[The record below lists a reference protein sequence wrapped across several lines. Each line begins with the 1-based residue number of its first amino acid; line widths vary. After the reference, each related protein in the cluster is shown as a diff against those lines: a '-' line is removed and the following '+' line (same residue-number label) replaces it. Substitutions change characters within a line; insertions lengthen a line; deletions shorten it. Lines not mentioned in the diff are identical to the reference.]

1 MQGLKNRQT
10 GLSFGNFIAGAFVL
24 IIVALLGLKMVPAYI
39 HSGQI
44 SQIFR
49 EIVADPA
56 MQNAPVSAVEMSYR
70 KRANINYI
78 EDLKVEDIE
87 IVREGGVLS
96 LSASYEVRIPLL
108 GNVSLVLAFNPSS
121 S

>member
-1 MQGLKNRQT
+1 MQGWKKQQA
-10 GLSFGNFIAGAFVL
+10 GLSFGSFIMTAIVILF
-24 IIVALLGLKMVPAYI
+24 VALLGMKMVPAYL
-39 HSGQI
+39 HSAQI

-87 IVREGGVLS
+87 IVREGGALS
-96 LSASYEVRIPLL
+96 LSASYEVRIPLV

>member
-1 MQGLKNRQT
+1 MGLTN
-10 GLSFGNFIAGAFVL
+10 LIMGAFAL
-24 IIVALLGLKMVPAYI
+24 IIIALLALKIVPSYL
-39 HSGQI
+39 HSMQI
-44 SQIFR
+44 SHIFN

-56 MQNAPVSAVEMSYR
+56 MQDAPISAVEMSYR
-70 KRANINYI
+70 KRASINYI

-87 IVREGGVLS
+87 IVREGGALS
-96 LSASYEVRIPLL
+96 LSASYEVRIPLM